1 MFNVKRT
8 AQQAMAKAAGFQEI
22 YEKYSRSVYRFS
34 LYLSGDAA
42 LAEDITSETFLR
54 LWGSAE
60 AIRMETVKGY
70 LFAIARNQ
78 FLQEK
83 RCTKR
88 MSELSEDLPAAL
100 PAVRAMESQE
110 ELRNTL
116 SALQRLSETDRT
128 ALLMRANDDLPYEE
142 IARTLGITAAAA
154 KVKVHRARI
163 RLAEARAGA
172 RKGEGAVH
180 ERY

>member
-1 MFNVKRT
+1 
-8 AQQAMAKAAGFQEI
+8 
-22 YEKYSRSVYRFS
+22 
-34 LYLSGDAA
+34 
-42 LAEDITSETFLR
+42 
-54 LWGSAE
+54 
-60 AIRMETVKGY
+60 METVKGY

-88 MSELSEDLPAAL
+88 MLELSEDLPAAL